1 VPILGTCIYARRVPE
16 VDTAEPLIAAAAD
29 NSGPAVSA
37 TLTAPV
43 KFRYHGSLDGL
54 RALAVLAIIAY
65 HYNYPWA
72 RGAYLSVDLFLIL
85 SGFLITTLLLMEWRR
100 SDHIALRDFWSRRA
114 RRLLPA
120 LLILLVFVA
129 IMTVTTIAPWNR
141 ASIRD
146 DGIASLFYVANWR
159 FIAAKESYF
168 DLFAAASPLRHMWT
182 LAIEEQFY
190 LVWPLVT
197 YAALRVAR
205 GSLRVLTA
213 VCVTGI
219 IASVA
224 VMMITFRPGDPLRAY
239 YGTDARA
246 HTILMGALL
255 AILLFVWTPGA
266 AAKRRLRVASV
277 VAFVVMIYA
286 WRFATDTSPRY
297 YHGGS
302 VAYAA
307 LACVVI
313 AGALQPGALR
323 AALSF
328 RPLAWI
334 GRLSYG
340 IYLFHWPL
348 IVLLVPTRLHGL
360 HGLPLNLVRL
370 AATFAA
376 ATVSFYLVELP
387 IRERRRPT
395 LPWHPATRPERG
407 ARPARRRTAVRW
419 VTLSAV
425 AGTFAIVLA
434 STTGASPAP
443 NYLAGSEVPP
453 SIALPANST
462 LAASR
467 GARTATASTAMSPGT
482 SAPARIPAAPN
493 YVPPPHTNFPWSY
506 GDPLF
511 CGMPRQSETDDAIH
525 EAHKLGPPKLAQ
537 NAAGMRVLIVGDSTA
552 CSLYPGLKAVG
563 DEVGADVYQA
573 AVFGCGVASGQITTT
588 RGEQITPHTERCP
601 FMVDEAVTP
610 AIHELRPQIV
620 VWMSIWEKSDLV
632 VGNQTLVS
640 GTPAGNAAMLA
651 RMNAELAHLT
661 VYGAKVVVLTEA
673 AAAPNDAQ
681 GVDNTS
687 NSVDN
692 ASYVRLN
699 TILEEFAEQNR
710 GQVTLVDLAA
720 QICPNGPPCPEDVDG
735 LRLRPDGRHFTPT
748 AASIEARWLMPQLVA
763 VASR

>member
-1 VPILGTCIYARRVPE
+1 MPILGTGIYARRVPE
-16 VDTAEPLIAAAAD
+16 VDTAPPGIEEAGAGLEPT
-29 NSGPAVSA
+29 VTA
-37 TLTAPV
+37 TRGGPV

-65 HYNYPWA
+65 HYNYGWA

-85 SGFLITTLLLMEWRR
+85 SGFLITTLLIMEWRR
-100 SDHIALRDFWSRRA
+100 SDRIALRAFWARRA

-120 LLILLVFVA
+120 LLIVLVFVA
-129 IMTVTTIAPWNR
+129 VITMTAIAPWNR

-168 DLFAAASPLRHMWT
+168 ELFSAASPLRHMWT

-190 LVWPLVT
+190 LVWPLVAYT
-197 YAALRVAR
+197 ALRLAR

-213 VCVTGI
+213 VCVVGI

-224 VMMITFRPGDPLRAY
+224 VMAITYHPGDPLRAY

-255 AILLFVWTPGA
+255 AILLVVWTPGA
-266 AAKRRLRVASV
+266 AAKRRLRTASV
-277 VAFVVMIYA
+277 VSFVVMIYA
-286 WRFATDTSPRY
+286 WHVATGTSARY

-302 VAYAA
+302 IAYAA
-307 LACVVI
+307 LGCVVI
-313 AGALQPGALR
+313 AGALQPGVLQSAL
-323 AALSF
+323 AI

-334 GRLSYG
+334 GRISYG
-340 IYLFHWPL
+340 LYLFHWPL
-348 IVLLVPTRLHGL
+348 IVLLVPSRVHGL
-360 HGLPLNLVRL
+360 HGLPLNLLRL
-370 AATFAA
+370 TATFVAATL
-376 ATVSFYLVELP
+376 SFYLVELP

-395 LPWHPATRPERG
+395 LPWHPAPRG
-407 ARPARRRTAVRW
+407 EPRAPRARRRNVARWLALPAVGA
-419 VTLSAV
+419 TL
-425 AGTFAIVLA
+425 AIVLA
-434 STTGASPAP
+434 STTGASSAP
-443 NYLAGSEVPP
+443 SYLAGSQAPP
-453 SIALPANST
+453 SISLPAGSR

-467 GARTATASTAMSPGT
+467 GAHTPTAP
-482 SAPARIPAAPN
+482 IPAAPK
-493 YVPPPHTNFPWSY
+493 YVPPPHTDFPWSY

-511 CGMPRQSETDDAIH
+511 CGTPRANETHQAID
-525 EAHKLGPPKLAQ
+525 EAHKLGPPALAQ
-537 NAAGMRVLIVGDSTA
+537 SAAGLRVLIVGDSTA

-588 RGEQITPHTERCP
+588 RDEQVTPHSERCP

-610 AIHELRPQIV
+610 AIFELRPQIV
-620 VWMSIWEKSDLV
+620 VWMSIWEKSDLI

-640 GTPAGNAAMLA
+640 GTPAGEAAMLA
-651 RMNAELAHLT
+651 RMDAELARLT

-687 NSVDN
+687 NAVDN
-692 ASYVRLN
+692 ASYARLG
-699 TILEEFAEQNR
+699 TILHDFADRNR
-710 GQVTLVDLAA
+710 GAVDLVDLAK
-720 QICPNGPPCPEDVDG
+720 QVCPNGPPCPEDVDG
-735 LRLRPDGRHFTPT
+735 LRLRPDGRHFTPA
-748 AASIEARWLMPQLVA
+748 AASIEAQWLMPKLA
-763 VASR
+763 AAATSR